1 MTTVNR
7 KRKAFFDTSVVVY
20 LVSDDLS
27 KMQRSRALMTIGGVI
42 SVQVLN
48 EFTSVVR
55 RKHSMAWSDIRL
67 VLDGLRMA
75 CSIVPLMEETHV
87 RALQYA
93 ERNQLHTYDANIV
106 AAAALAGCTT
116 LYSED
121 MHDGLVIDGVTIRNP
136 YAG

>member
-1 MTTVNR
+1 MTTVDRN
-7 KRKAFFDTSVVVY
+7 RKAFFDTNVVVY
-20 LVSDDLS
+20 LVSDDAA
-27 KMQRSRALMTIGGVI
+27 KMQRSRELMAMGGVV

-48 EFTSVVR
+48 EFTRVVR
-55 RKHSMAWSDIRL
+55 RKQAMAWADIRL

-75 CSIVPLMEETHV
+75 CSIVPLLEETHV

-93 ERNQLHTYDANIV
+93 ERNELHIYDANIV